1 MHRLASGPS
10 VTTRRRRLLKG
21 SALTNPFKYPNCL
34 LCKGGFYR
42 EAELRAH
49 YKRRHSLDFGDAPLP
64 TSDIQIVCL
73 EKDRQTSNRCSICK
87 AQFKTLGEVGARG
100 TGCAHCTLQNF
111 GTFSTRP
118 CTQGYVLSEQI
129 PHSRRFQK
137 LECSGLLMNLRLKHL
152 HKYFKVVHN
161 L

>member
-1 MHRLASGPS
+1 MHRLASGPP

-49 YKRRHSLDFGDAPLP
+49 YKRRHSLDFGEAPLP

-87 AQFKTLGEVGARG
+87 AQFKTLQEVGARG
-100 TGCAHCTLQNF
+100 CCTLQIF
-111 GTFSTRP
+111 GTFTTRSAL
-118 CTQGYVLSEQI
+118 V
-129 PHSRRFQK
+129 QK
-137 LECSGLLMNLRLKHL
+137 VILLRKKINL
-152 HKYFKVVHN
+152 
-161 L
+161 